1 MRRLILFLIGAYQRW
16 LSPLLL
22 PPSCRFH
29 PTCSEYTRQAV
40 LRYGAARGL
49 WMGLKRIARCQP
61 LCPGGLD
68 PVN

>member
-1 MRRLILFLIGAYQRW
+1 MRRLILALIAAYQRC
-16 LSPLLL
+16 LSPLL

-49 WMGLKRIARCQP
+49 WLGLKRIARCQP
-61 LCPGGLD
+61 LCAGGFD
-68 PVN
+68 PVR

>member
-1 MRRLILFLIGAYQRW
+1 MRRLMLALIGAYQRW
-16 LSPLLL
+16 FSPLL

-49 WMGLKRIARCQP
+49 WMGLKRITRCQP
-61 LCPGGLD
+61 LCAGGFD
-68 PVN
+68 PVR

>member
-1 MRRLILFLIGAYQRW
+1 MRRLILTLIAAYQRW
-16 LSPLLL
+16 LSPLL

-40 LRYGAARGL
+40 SRYGAARGL
-49 WMGLKRIARCQP
+49 WMGLKRITRCQP
-61 LCPGGLD
+61 LCAGGFD

>member
-1 MRRLILFLIGAYQRW
+1 MRRLMLALIGAYQRW
-16 LSPLLL
+16 LSPLL

-49 WMGLKRIARCQP
+49 WMGLKRITRCQP
-61 LCPGGLD
+61 LCAGGFD
-68 PVN
+68 PVR

>member
-1 MRRLILFLIGAYQRW
+1 MRRLILALIGAYQRW
-16 LSPLLL
+16 VSPLL

-29 PTCSEYTRQAV
+29 PTCSEYTRQAI

-49 WMGLKRIARCQP
+49 WMGLKRITRCQP
-61 LCPGGLD
+61 LSAGGFD

>member
-16 LSPLLL
+16 LSPLL

-61 LCPGGLD
+61 LCAGGLD